1 MARSRAALTVDL
13 ETFQQLPAYRNAE
26 GTSDREDLGIE
37 QIEPL
42 LDLLD
47 EHDATCT
54 FFTVS
59 SVAED
64 HPDLVAEIVDRGHE
78 IASHTHSHRHLPEFD
93 PDERRAEI
101 TDSRATLE
109 RAAGTDVGGFRAPS
123 FQRTDDYLDLLADAG
138 YEYDSS
144 VVAARSIGWYGGG
157 PQLHDPC
164 DATAVRPDAP
174 ADLRELPVS
183 VMPGLRLPLTGAWLR
198 LFGVHYV
205 LAGMRLQARTGR
217 APVLYVHPWELAD
230 LPSVEGVPRRVT
242 VRTGGWTWRALERI
256 LEQPFEFV
264 TARTVATDG
273 ATTTAAPGSTDGG
286 GESGGSEGG
295 GTL

>member
-1 MARSRAALTVDL
+1 MAPGRAALTVDL
-13 ETFQQLPAYRNAE
+13 ETFQQLPAYRQAP
-26 GTSDREDLGIE
+26 GTADRDDLGIE

-47 EHDATCT
+47 SHDATCT

-59 SVAED
+59 SLAAD
-64 HPDLVAEIVDRGHE
+64 HPDLLATIADRGHE
-78 IASHTHSHRHLPEFD
+78 IASHTKSHGHLPELTAA
-93 PDERRAEI
+93 ERQEEI
-101 TDSRATLE
+101 EVSRSTLADATGATVE
-109 RAAGTDVGGFRAPS
+109 GFRAPS

-164 DATAVRPDAP
+164 DATAVDPGAP

-198 LFGVHYV
+198 LFGIHYT
-205 LAGMRLQARTGR
+205 LAGMRLQARKGR

-230 LPSVEGVPRRVT
+230 LPDVEAVPRRVT
-242 VRTGGWTWRALERI
+242 VRTGEWTWRALERI
-256 LEQPFEFV
+256 LQQEFEFV
-264 TARTVATDG
+264 TARTLTKGDSNAAKPAPSPSDTD
-273 ATTTAAPGSTDGG
+273 A
-286 GESGGSEGG
+286 EGR
-295 GTL
+295 L